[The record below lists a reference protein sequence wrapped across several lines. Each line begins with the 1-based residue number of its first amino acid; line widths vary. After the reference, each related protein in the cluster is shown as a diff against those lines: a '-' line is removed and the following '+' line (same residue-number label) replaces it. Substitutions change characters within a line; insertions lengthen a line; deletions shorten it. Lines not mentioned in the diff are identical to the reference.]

1 MCIRDRC
8 TSLLSI
14 SDIWIYIVSGQWE
27 IELGED
33 KAERR
38 QKCEKKKIIRKH
50 DRRDVFLNADDIIS
64 DHGVYFGG
72 FLLS

>member
-1 MCIRDRC
+1 M
-8 TSLLSI
+8 
-14 SDIWIYIVSGQWE
+14 WIYIVSGQLE

-50 DRRDVFLNADDIIS
+50 DCRDVFLNADDIIS